1 MRAGERAYRGLR
13 YIPDPPVAPRDVET
27 LLANSS
33 RAALDLSALDES
45 LQDLAEFDPAEL
57 NEARMDSLV
66 AAERMRDSLVHKFL
80 EGITLLTR
88 LRSDTAR
95 ESGSS
100 SALAELMTSIDSQ
113 AEARREALEEV
124 DALLG

>member
-1 MRAGERAYRGLR
+1 M
-13 YIPDPPVAPRDVET
+13 APRDVET

-45 LQDLAEFDPAEL
+45 LKDLEEFESAEL

-66 AAERMRDSLVHKFL
+66 AAERMRDGLVHKFL

-100 SALAELMTSIDSQ
+100 SALAELMTSIDLQ
-113 AEARREALEEV
+113 VEAGREALEEV